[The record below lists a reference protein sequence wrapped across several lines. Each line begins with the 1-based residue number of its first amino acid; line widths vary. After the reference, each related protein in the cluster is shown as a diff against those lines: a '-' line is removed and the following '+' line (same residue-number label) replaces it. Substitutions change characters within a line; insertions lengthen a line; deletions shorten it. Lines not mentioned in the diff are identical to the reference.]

1 MTDLEKGSRATQ
13 LIPGN
18 PAALRRTQ
26 SALQAYGDLL
36 YRAGEGLKRIDTS
49 DGWSGEAADAFH
61 EVYHGQ
67 PSKWLRAGDAFHDA
81 AKAMDAYVA
90 TLSWA
95 QNQAEDA
102 ISLWNSGEENHEAAQ
117 SKLDSAASQ
126 LDTAGQTAAIIIGE
140 ARDLAPPEPGFWSEL
155 GDGIGSFLSGT
166 GHVVAKVGETVLT
179 DLASVGNAMLHDPG
193 AVGQVLGGIGLAT
206 LGAGGEVAGAA
217 LDLTGVGA
225 ALGVPTAAVSAT
237 AIAGGLGLAGA
248 GASDI
253 FKDAAGPNRVNM
265 ESDGR
270 GGGGR
275 PPEDN
280 GHTLPQR
287 DPDPNATARGNP
299 ESISKNADP
308 TTVRA
313 LTRQNESADKLAQ
326 HGYDVEHSP
335 EVPGSKN
342 PDYKINGKVFDCYS
356 PSSGSARNIAGEIQ
370 GKIDKEQTERVV
382 LNLTDSPVDVSKM
395 NAQLHDWPNPGLKEV
410 IAIDKDGNILH
421 LYP

>member
-1 MTDLEKGSRATQ
+1 MTDLGKGSKATEF
-13 LIPGN
+13 IPGN
-18 PAALRRTQ
+18 PVALRHTQ

-36 YRAGEGLKRIDTS
+36 HRAGEGLRRIDTS
-49 DGWSGEAADAFH
+49 DGWTGEAAEAFRD
-61 EVYHGQ
+61 VYHGQ
-67 PSKWLRAGDAFHDA
+67 PSKWMRAGDAFHDA
-81 AKAMDAYVA
+81 AKALEAYIA

-95 QNQAEDA
+95 QRQAEEA
-102 ISLWNSGEENHEAAQ
+102 ISLWNSGEAHHEAAQ
-117 SKLDSAASQ
+117 DKLNSASSQLDSA
-126 LDTAGQTAAIIIGE
+126 GHTAATRVGT
-140 ARDLAPPEPGFWSEL
+140 ARDLAPEKPGFWSEL
-155 GDGIGSFLSGT
+155 GDDIGSVLSGA
-166 GHVVAKVGETVLT
+166 GHVAEKVGETVLT

-193 AVGQVLGGIGLAT
+193 SVGTVLGGLGLAT
-206 LGAGGEVAGAA
+206 LGAGGEVGGAF
-217 LDLTGVGA
+217 LDATGIGA
-225 ALGVPTAAVSAT
+225 ALGVPAAAVSAS
-237 AIAGGLGLAGA
+237 AIAGGLGMVGAGA
-248 GASDI
+248 GNI
-253 FKDAAGPNRVNM
+253 IKDAAGPDRVNM
-265 ESDGR
+265 ESDG
-270 GGGGR
+270 GGGGGK

-287 DPDPNATARGNP
+287 DPDPNATARGKP
-299 ESISKNADP
+299 ETISKNADP

-313 LTRQNESADKLAQ
+313 LTRQNEAADKLAQ

-410 IAIDKDGNILH
+410 IAIDKDGNVLH